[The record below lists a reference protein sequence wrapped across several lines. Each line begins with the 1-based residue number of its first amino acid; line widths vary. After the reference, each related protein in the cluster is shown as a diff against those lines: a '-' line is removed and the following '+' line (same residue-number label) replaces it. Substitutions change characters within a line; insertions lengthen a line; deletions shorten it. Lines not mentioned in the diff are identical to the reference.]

1 MVTCLEDTPEAT
13 YDLRVKEDLAKFLQ
27 DANIRLVRAE
37 CSIPLVACD
46 DLWMAPLE
54 VLGSKVQ
61 LRCMDMELTCD
72 VRGEE
77 APALV
82 THAELSEWA
91 AGRKDALIC
100 SVSHA
105 WETREHPDPCR
116 FQLRQLVNCVS
127 LYDAAYHDDV
137 WVFYDYV
144 SLFQFERQRE
154 EEERSFRLAMQNM
167 QVLYA
172 HEYSFTFRIESLT
185 PDAVWQAALQD
196 SSFKVPVFHEVSG
209 AVQQLPL
216 KDLVENRVPYADRG
230 WCRGE
235 VQWSCARNRTA
246 QHQRIDPGDH
256 LGTDELKGR
265 VPMSPAVFEQL
276 MADARF
282 THRSD
287 KEAVSQLQAKI
298 FHDKVSACDEAVLE
312 NLPAEEVRPLAES
325 LKFYKRLRALKLIK
339 VFIGKEEAKA
349 LGEALASLK
358 TLEDIHIELAEGSDG
373 SAVAEALAE
382 ALKRNSSLTTI
393 DLSFSAIG
401 DAGAKALTEALKQ
414 NSSLTTIDLSEN
426 FIIDGGTKAAV
437 LSRPSLAFMW
447 PACSA
452 HQALAEDLKQN
463 SSLTTIDLSDNFIV
477 ALAEALKQNSS
488 LTTIQLRATG
498 IGDDGAK

>member
-1 MVTCLEDTPEAT
+1 M
-13 YDLRVKEDLAKFLQ
+13 
-27 DANIRLVRAE
+27 
-37 CSIPLVACD
+37 
-46 DLWMAPLE
+46 
-54 VLGSKVQ
+54 
-61 LRCMDMELTCD
+61 
-72 VRGEE
+72 
-77 APALV
+77 V

-167 QVLYA
+167 HVLYA
-172 HEYSFTFRIESLT
+172 HEYSLTFRIESLT

-196 SSFKVPVFHEVSG
+196 SSFQVPVFHQASG

-216 KDLVENRVPYADRG
+216 KDLVENRVPYGDRG

-246 QHQRIDPGDH
+246 QHQRIDAGDQV
-256 LGTDELKGR
+256 GTDELKGK
-265 VPMSPAVFEQL
+265 VPMSPAAFEQL

-298 FHDKVSACDEAVLE
+298 FHDKVTTCEEAVLE
-312 NLPAEEVRPLAES
+312 NVPAEEVRHLAES
-325 LKFYKRLRALKLIK
+325 LKFYKRLRALKLIN
-339 VFIGKEEAKA
+339 VFIGEEEAKA
-349 LGEALASLK
+349 LGEAAVCCV
-358 TLEDIHIELAEGSDG
+358 ELQPGRIVLLNPCCILLVDPESQ
-373 SAVAEALAE
+373 
-382 ALKRNSSLTTI
+382 RI
-393 DLSFSAIG
+393 SFH
-401 DAGAKALTEALKQ
+401 
-414 NSSLTTIDLSEN
+414 
-426 FIIDGGTKAAV
+426 
-437 LSRPSLAFMW
+437 P
-447 PACSA
+447 
-452 HQALAEDLKQN
+452 QAP
-463 SSLTTIDLSDNFIV
+463 F
-477 ALAEALKQNSS
+477 
-488 LTTIQLRATG
+488 
-498 IGDDGAK
+498 